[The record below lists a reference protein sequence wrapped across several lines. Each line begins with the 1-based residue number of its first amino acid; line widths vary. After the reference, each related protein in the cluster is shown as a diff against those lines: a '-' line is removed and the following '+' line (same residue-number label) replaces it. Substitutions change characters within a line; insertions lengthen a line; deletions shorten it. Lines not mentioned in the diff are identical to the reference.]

1 MTPTPY
7 SHRLR
12 ADNDMIYQLT
22 YVNYLEDAKNAKGQP
37 AYQTVNAESS
47 RSGHINLDNKYDH
60 ALKQTRKLLD
70 SLKVKN
76 VTFLCVQDKIDHN
89 EPGAE
94 EVTNYI
100 REQFYDKVYPNPSPF
115 ELKYG
120 H

>member
-1 MTPTPY
+1 
-7 SHRLR
+7 
-12 ADNDMIYQLT
+12 MIYQLT
-22 YVNYLEDAKNAKGQP
+22 YVNYLEDAKDAKGHH

-60 ALKQTRKLLD
+60 ALKQTQKLLD

-89 EPGAE
+89 EPGAV

-100 REQFYDKVYPNPSPF
+100 REEFYEMVYPTVSPF
-115 ELKYG
+115 EIEYG
-120 H
+120 ERGYF